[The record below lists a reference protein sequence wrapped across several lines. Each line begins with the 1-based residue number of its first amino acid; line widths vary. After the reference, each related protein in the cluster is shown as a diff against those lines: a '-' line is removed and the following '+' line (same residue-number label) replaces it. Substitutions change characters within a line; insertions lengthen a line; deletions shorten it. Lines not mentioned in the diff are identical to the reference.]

1 MQKGNEMGDISVSN
15 DPYKTGYY
23 TPEANSKNTL
33 TMTSY
38 FQLLAAQLQNQDMTN
53 PMDNSEMMA
62 QLTQM
67 AMVQSMTTMNDS
79 IQTSSII
86 STSTYAAG
94 LMGQDVTVA
103 VLKEDSFGNK
113 VVDHFKT
120 AKVAA
125 VDLSGSSP
133 RFKIEGDE
141 NYYYLNQLVGM
152 GEIKREEEKPDDGKG
167 DGDGGVDGSGGAEGD
182 SGVDGSGGADG
193 SGGVDGSGGTDG
205 SGGADNEDAAGD
217 GKKE

>member
-1 MQKGNEMGDISVSN
+1 MAVGSISGTDN
-15 DPYKTGYY
+15 PYVTGSY
-23 TPEANSKNTL
+23 TPESTDKNTL

-67 AMVQSMTTMNDS
+67 AMVQSMTTMNES
-79 IQTSSII
+79 IQTSSVI

-94 LMGQDVTVA
+94 LMGQEVTVA
-103 VLKEDSFGNK
+103 VLKEDTFGNQ

-120 AKVAA
+120 AKVTS

-133 RFKIEGDE
+133 RLKVEGDE
-141 NYYYLNQLVGM
+141 EYYYLNQLVGM
-152 GEIKREEEKPDDGKG
+152 GKIEKPEEKPDDGKDEGKDEGG
-167 DGDGGVDGSGGAEGD
+167 DGAVDGTGD
-182 SGVDGSGGADG
+182 KDKG
-193 SGGVDGSGGTDG
+193 
-205 SGGADNEDAAGD
+205 
-217 GKKE
+217 